1 MSGAS
6 AEAMMETAA
15 KLGAEM
21 LEEMTGEMEKAS
33 TVSLKTGSFR
43 DEDRLHKGSGQATL
57 YRLEDLSH
65 VLRLEDLNVTNG
77 PDLHVLL
84 MVDPEGRDKDRGYL
98 DLGKLKG
105 NIGNQNYPVPDGID
119 ISEYNA
125 VMIYCEPFHVIFS
138 TAPLN

>member
-1 MSGAS
+1 
-6 AEAMMETAA
+6 
-15 KLGAEM
+15 
-21 LEEMTGEMEKAS
+21 
-33 TVSLKTGSFR
+33 
-43 DEDRLHKGSGQATL
+43 
-57 YRLEDLSH
+57 
-65 VLRLEDLNVTNG
+65 
-77 PDLHVLL
+77 